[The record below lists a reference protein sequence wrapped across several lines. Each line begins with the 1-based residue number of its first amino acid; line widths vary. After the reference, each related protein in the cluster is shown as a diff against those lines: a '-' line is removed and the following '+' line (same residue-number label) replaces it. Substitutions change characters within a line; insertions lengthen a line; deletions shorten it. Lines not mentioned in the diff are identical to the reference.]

1 VEQHSLRVLLVE
13 DDLAEG
19 PFLPEELAE
28 AATLSAWP
36 GNPGVEVFSIDT
48 LEDACD
54 LAFDGAFDA
63 VLVDLSVRDS
73 TVPRETLAHLRSVA
87 PGTPILILAGDDD
100 PVLAGHLL
108 REGAQDVLV
117 RKSIHAVPLAISIRN
132 AIERQR
138 FVNAARFTQP
148 RPFVPAILPVVREDD
163 DLLLSLV
170 RVAAVTAR
178 GPDAETVMLAD

>member
-19 PFLPEELAE
+19 PQLREALAE
-28 AATLSAWP
+28 GPA
-36 GNPGVEVFSIDT
+36 VEVVSSKT
-48 LEDACD
+48 LEDGCD

-63 VLVDLSVRDS
+63 ILLDLAVRDPA
-73 TVPRETLAHLRSVA
+73 VPRETFAQLRSVA
-87 PGTPILILAGDDD
+87 PGTPILILAADED
-100 PVLAGHLL
+100 PVLTGHLL

-117 RKSIHAVPLAISIRN
+117 KKSIHALPLAISIRN

-138 FVNAARFTQP
+138 FVNAARFTLP
-148 RPFVPAILPVVREDD
+148 RPFAPAVLPVVREDD

-170 RVAAVTAR
+170 RVAVVTAR

>member
-1 VEQHSLRVLLVE
+1 MEQHSLRVLLVA
-13 DDLAEG
+13 DDLAQGQFLREALAEG
-19 PFLPEELAE
+19 P
-28 AATLSAWP
+28 
-36 GNPGVEVFSIDT
+36 GVEVVSSET

-54 LAFDGAFDA
+54 LAFDGVFD
-63 VLVDLSVRDS
+63 VILLDLAVRDS
-73 TVPRETLAHLRSVA
+73 AVPRETFAQLRSVA

-100 PVLAGHLL
+100 PVLAGLLL

-117 RKSIHAVPLAISIRN
+117 RKSIHALPLAISIRN

-138 FVNAARFTQP
+138 FVNAARFASP
-148 RPFVPAILPVVREDD
+148 RPFVPAVLPVVREDD

-170 RVAAVTAR
+170 RVAVVTAR